1 MNELIEILADYEHDR
16 WAKWQKYLHKNC
28 IKNKDG
34 SLTIPKEKVELWDKQ
49 IHTKYKDLSE
59 EEKNSDR
66 IEAKN
71 IIKIISDNY
80 NK

>member
-1 MNELIEILADYEHDR
+1 MFEWE
-16 WAKWQKYLHKNC
+16 
-28 IKNKDG
+28 
-34 SLTIPKEKVELWDKQ
+34 LTIPKEKVELWDKQ